1 MTTTLAN
8 SKDRNAFGRRGVI
21 RHLMMVISNYE
32 KRKKMELELS
42 RIASQQFAKDYLL
55 VMMNDQASYNMLMM
69 WADGR
74 NAYDLAELI
83 REDYEE
89 RIDAEIGTKDTAT
102 NLLMRQL
109 LLGWGIEP
117 FIYIARSI
125 KEDN

>member
-1 MTTTLAN
+1 
-8 SKDRNAFGRRGVI
+8 
-21 RHLMMVISNYE
+21 
-32 KRKKMELELS
+32 
-42 RIASQQFAKDYLL
+42 
-55 VMMNDQASYNMLMM
+55 MMNDQASYNVLMM

-117 FIYIARSI
+117 FIYIAKSI
-125 KEDN
+125 KENN

>member
-1 MTTTLAN
+1 
-8 SKDRNAFGRRGVI
+8 
-21 RHLMMVISNYE
+21 
-32 KRKKMELELS
+32 MELELS
-42 RIASQQFAKDYLL
+42 RIASQQFAEDYLL
-55 VMMNDQASYNMLMM
+55 VMMNDQASYNVLMM

-89 RIDAEIGTKDTAT
+89 RVDAEIGTKDTAT

-125 KEDN
+125 KEDI

>member
-1 MTTTLAN
+1 
-8 SKDRNAFGRRGVI
+8 
-21 RHLMMVISNYE
+21 
-32 KRKKMELELS
+32 MELELS
-42 RIASQQFAKDYLL
+42 RIASQQFAEDYLL
-55 VMMNDQASYNMLMM
+55 VMMNDQASYNVLMM

>member
-1 MTTTLAN
+1 
-8 SKDRNAFGRRGVI
+8 
-21 RHLMMVISNYE
+21 
-32 KRKKMELELS
+32 MELELS
-42 RIASQQFAKDYLL
+42 RIASQQFAEDYLL
-55 VMMNDQASYNMLMM
+55 VMMNDQASYNVLMM

-74 NAYDLAELI
+74 NAYDLAEII

-89 RIDAEIGTKDTAT
+89 RVDAEIGTKDTAT

>member
-1 MTTTLAN
+1 
-8 SKDRNAFGRRGVI
+8 
-21 RHLMMVISNYE
+21 
-32 KRKKMELELS
+32 MELELS
-42 RIASQQFAKDYLL
+42 RIASQQFAEDYLL
-55 VMMNDQASYNMLMM
+55 VMMNDQASYNHIMR

-74 NAYDLAELI
+74 NVYDLAELL
-83 REDYEE
+83 RDDYEE
-89 RIDAEIGTKDTAT
+89 RVDAEIGTKDTAT

>member
-1 MTTTLAN
+1 
-8 SKDRNAFGRRGVI
+8 
-21 RHLMMVISNYE
+21 
-32 KRKKMELELS
+32 MELELS
-42 RIASQQFAKDYLL
+42 RIASQQFAEDYLL
-55 VMMNDQASYNMLMM
+55 VMMNDYASYKVLMM

-89 RIDAEIGTKDTAT
+89 RIEAEIGTRDTAT

>member
-1 MTTTLAN
+1 
-8 SKDRNAFGRRGVI
+8 
-21 RHLMMVISNYE
+21 
-32 KRKKMELELS
+32 MELELS
-42 RIASQQFAKDYLL
+42 RIASQQFAEDYLL
-55 VMMNDQASYNMLMM
+55 VMMNDQASYNVLMM

-117 FIYIARSI
+117 FIYIAKSI
-125 KEDN
+125 KENN

>member
-1 MTTTLAN
+1 
-8 SKDRNAFGRRGVI
+8 
-21 RHLMMVISNYE
+21 
-32 KRKKMELELS
+32 MEIELS
-42 RIASQQFAKDYLL
+42 RIASQQFAEDYLL
-55 VMMNDQASYNMLMM
+55 VMMNDEASYNVLMM

-89 RIDAEIGTKDTAT
+89 RIEAEIGTKDTAT

-117 FIYIARSI
+117 FIQIARYI
-125 KEDN
+125 KEGKE

>member
-1 MTTTLAN
+1 
-8 SKDRNAFGRRGVI
+8 
-21 RHLMMVISNYE
+21 
-32 KRKKMELELS
+32 MELELS
-42 RIASQQFAKDYLL
+42 RIASQQFAEDYLL
-55 VMMNDQASYNMLMM
+55 VMMNDQASYNVLMM

-74 NAYDLAELI
+74 DAYDLAEII

-89 RIDAEIGTKDTAT
+89 RIDAQIGTKDTAT

>member
-1 MTTTLAN
+1 
-8 SKDRNAFGRRGVI
+8 
-21 RHLMMVISNYE
+21 
-32 KRKKMELELS
+32 MELELS
-42 RIASQQFAKDYLL
+42 RIASQQFAEDYLL
-55 VMMNDQASYNMLMM
+55 VMMNDQASYNVLMM

-74 NAYDLAELI
+74 DAYDLAEII

>member
-1 MTTTLAN
+1 
-8 SKDRNAFGRRGVI
+8 
-21 RHLMMVISNYE
+21 
-32 KRKKMELELS
+32 MELELS
-42 RIASQQFAKDYLL
+42 RIASQQFAEDYLL
-55 VMMNDQASYNMLMM
+55 VMMNDQASYNVLMM

-89 RIDAEIGTKDTAT
+89 RVDAEIGTKDTAT

-125 KEDN
+125 KEDNA